1 MASGV
6 VHAERRRQAINSPRF
21 SAAIFASVDSL
32 LAALVELVSAA
43 DGAVGVTRTQSR
55 ARQLTDALKRSAAVG
70 AINVWGV
77 HVPWFE
83 ILIVCDQ
90 MVAVFPQAS
99 AKIDVPPRRKNTL
112 LHLRDTLPIPSTSCA
127 SSRPSPPLAKSDAT
141 FVRRRMAC
149 NTHLI
154 IYMYHVRIKPQ

>member
-1 MASGV
+1 MACGV

-21 SAAIFASVDSL
+21 SAAIFAGVERL
-32 LAALVELVSAA
+32 FCPFVELVFSP
-43 DGAVGVTRTQSR
+43 DRAVGVARTQSR
-55 ARQLTDALKRSAAVG
+55 PRQLTDALKRSAAVG

-77 HVPWFE
+77 HIPWFE

-112 LHLRDTLPIPSTSCA
+112 LHL
-127 SSRPSPPLAKSDAT
+127 AK
-141 FVRRRMAC
+141 R
-149 NTHLI
+149 
-154 IYMYHVRIKPQ
+154 